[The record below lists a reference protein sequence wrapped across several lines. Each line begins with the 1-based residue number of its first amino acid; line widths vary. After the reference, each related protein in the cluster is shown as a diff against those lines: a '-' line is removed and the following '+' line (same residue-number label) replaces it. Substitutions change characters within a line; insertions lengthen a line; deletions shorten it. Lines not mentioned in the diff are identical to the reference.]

1 MKSDSEKKKL
11 LIFGGLALVLVAVAG
26 WQLVGSMG
34 GGKPSAQTSAKREA
48 REAREGEAG
57 GSPANARRTGPQG
70 PMMRPGMSEE
80 EMRAA
85 AEDMY
90 KREIAPHLNPDGT
103 PKAGSPLDD
112 GSGRPAPDT
121 GPNGVAVP
129 ATRPGADVAAAMPV
143 PPPGSV
149 RRPGRDPFAQS
160 GGGSPPTPGVIH
172 RAPEPTP
179 APIRDPS
186 RPRPNRMPSMPAPS
200 VAPMDPLAGPLPDA
214 LPSPTAPPVLAGG
227 DQPGGEGPKL
237 TPGKPLRQPGELPMR
252 LVGVV
257 LGPRPLVVLQDD
269 DGKQKSFGVGSEVV
283 PGSRILRIERRKVVV
298 RHLGKQIALTFGGN
312 P

>member
-34 GGKPSAQTSAKREA
+34 GGKPAAQNSAKRDA
-48 REAREGEAG
+48 RQAQSDPASARK
-57 GSPANARRTGPQG
+57 TGPRM
-70 PMMRPGMSEE
+70 PEMRPGMSQE

-85 AEDMY
+85 AEEMF
-90 KREIAPHLNPDGT
+90 KREIQPHLNPDGT

-112 GSGRPAPDT
+112 GSGRPAADT
-121 GPNGVAVP
+121 GPNTAGVSPPPPGREMAM
-129 ATRPGADVAAAMPV
+129 ATPV

-149 RRPGRDPFAQS
+149 RRPGRDPFAKS
-160 GGGSPPTPGVIH
+160 GGSPPSAGVIH
-172 RAPEPTP
+172 RPPEPQP
-179 APIRDPS
+179 APVREPA
-186 RPRPNRMPSMPAPS
+186 RPRPDRIPQMPSPP
-200 VAPMDPLAGPLPDA
+200 VAPMDPMAGPLPDA

-227 DQPGGEGPKL
+227 GQPDGDGPKL

-257 LGPRPLVVLQDD
+257 LGPKPLVVLQDD